1 MTKQEARKRCLCRHC
16 PYRDTDT
23 EECLAGDM
31 DSDICPRNTKKKKKT
46 GGDMCKFKVE
56 SCVSD
61 YAVRNGVGELVTLCN
76 SKRNADLIA
85 AILEK
90 DSHCGDGWSNAG
102 GSYTFTDED
111 YYKVVGQYSIRQVY
125 EVEEVKDEKGNLCRN
140 FVVGNIVRHFKGN
153 LYQIKEIAKHTET
166 GELMVVYQALY
177 DTPVSLCPCV
187 PESPVLNQHLIF
199 TRPLAMFSEEVDRKK
214 YPYAGQQYRMEIVR
228 FKDVRKGE

>member
-1 MTKQEARKRCLCRHC
+1 MSKKHQEEK
-16 PYRDTDT
+16 
-23 EECLAGDM
+23 GD
-31 DSDICPRNTKKKKKT
+31 KKT
-46 GGDMCKFKVE
+46 MSRYTVE
-56 SCVSD
+56 PCVSD
-61 YAVRNGVGELVTLCN
+61 YAVKDSKSSDTIICN
-76 SKRNADLIA
+76 SKRDADLIA

-90 DSHCGDGWSNAG
+90 DSHCGDGWGNVG
-102 GSYTFTDED
+102 NSYTFTDDD

-125 EVEEVKDEKGNLCRN
+125 EVEEVKEDGKPCRN
-140 FVVGNIVRHFKGN
+140 FAVGNIVRHFKGN

-187 PESPVLNQHLIF
+187 PESPVLNQHLTF

-228 FKDVRKGE
+228 FKDVRQEGKL

>member
-1 MTKQEARKRCLCRHC
+1 MVRYIGGNENESKSNNCS
-16 PYRDTDT
+16 DT
-23 EECLAGDM
+23 
-31 DSDICPRNTKKKKKT
+31 II
-46 GGDMCKFKVE
+46 
-56 SCVSD
+56 
-61 YAVRNGVGELVTLCN
+61 CN

-90 DSHCGDGWSNAG
+90 DSHCGDSWGNVG
-102 GSYTFTDED
+102 NSYTFTDDD

-125 EVEEVKDEKGNLCRN
+125 EVEEVKENGKPCRN
-140 FVVGNIVRHFKGN
+140 FAVGNIVRHFKGN

-187 PESPVLNQHLIF
+187 PESPVLNQHLTF

-228 FKDVRKGE
+228 FKDVRQEGKL